1 MVDFLEIIKTRR
13 SVRKFKKEPLPD
25 SDILKI
31 IEAASYAPSGNN
43 KQNWHFIVIKSSA
56 VINSMSE
63 AVKNK
68 MQGLAEQINSE
79 EDRRGLLN
87 YSRFYTV
94 FENAPVTIACIM
106 KPYESPA
113 TRILKAHRL
122 EKGYKSTGGLQGV
135 SAAIENI
142 LLASKALGYGT
153 CWMTGP
159 MIARTE
165 LEKILGVSAP
175 DELVALV
182 PLGVPEK
189 QPPMPDRKKIE
200 EIITFK

>member
-1 MVDFLEIIKTRR
+1 MADFLEIIKTRR

-79 EDRRGLLN
+79 EDRRGVLN

-106 KPYESPA
+106 KPYDSPA
-113 TRILKAHRL
+113 ARILKTHNL

-142 LLASKALGYGT
+142 LLAANASGYGT
-153 CWMTGP
+153 CW
-159 MIARTE
+159 
-165 LEKILGVSAP
+165 
-175 DELVALV
+175 
-182 PLGVPEK
+182 
-189 QPPMPDRKKIE
+189 
-200 EIITFK
+200 

>member
-13 SVRKFKKEPLPD
+13 SVRKFKKEALPD
-25 SDILKI
+25 ADILKI
-31 IEAASYAPSGNN
+31 IEAGSYAPSGNN
-43 KQNWHFIVIKSSA
+43 RQNWHFIIVKSHELVNTMA
-56 VINSMSE
+56 E
-63 AVKNK
+63 AVRKK
-68 MQGLAEQINSE
+68 IKGLAEQINNKG
-79 EDRRGLLN
+79 DRMELLN

-94 FENAPVTIACIM
+94 FENAPVTLACIM

-113 TRILKAHRL
+113 ARILKTHDL

-142 LLASKALGYGT
+142 LLAANASGYGT

-159 MIARTE
+159 MIARRE
-165 LEKILGVSAP
+165 LEKILGVSEP

-182 PLGVPEK
+182 PIGVPEK
-189 QPPMPDRKKIE
+189 QPPMPARKKIE